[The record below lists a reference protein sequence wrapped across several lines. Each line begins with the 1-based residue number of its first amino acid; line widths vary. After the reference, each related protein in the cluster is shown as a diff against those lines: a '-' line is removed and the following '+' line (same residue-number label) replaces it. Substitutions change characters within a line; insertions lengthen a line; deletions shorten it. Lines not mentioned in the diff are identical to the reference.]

1 MRNIIDKMLVDDN
14 GTEYY
19 ETEKDELEEPDN
31 EVVLFCTFK
40 VENLVIQGKFFT
52 LNSLQWERCGKEDE
66 ITYYIY
72 K

>member
-19 ETEKDELEEPDN
+19 ETEKDELEEPDDQ
-31 EVVLFCTFK
+31 VAFFCTYK
-40 VENLVIQGKFFT
+40 VKNLVIKGKFFT
-52 LNSLQWERCGKEDE
+52 LNSLQWERCGFEDE